1 MKKSRFFVLIL
12 ALLTLALCLADCG
25 ETETTV
31 TPPEGTL
38 EDSQS
43 EESSEDLPPEEPPE
57 KLTSWQIGENDI
69 AQYTIIYA
77 QSEFYNRARI
87 AQFRPYFPVYNFN
100 EETANRLADLIYNYI
115 GVRLEVKED
124 KSTAETEKEILVGMT
139 NRAQT
144 QALTFAEDSYQLA
157 VQDGK
162 LIVCGDVYGTTWHSL
177 DALEKLICEELSDFS
192 TVFRMKEGYC
202 YQGQHHMIRIGCIGD
217 SITAGVGSTDS
228 KYFAY
233 PAQLARYLWKDALV
247 FNYGNSGKT
256 MRNDLA
262 DAYNKTEEYRAC
274 LNNAAHLDIITIM
287 LGTNDSNRDRSWSA
301 ADDASFNQS
310 CEALVNAMY
319 DKNEDLRFVL
329 CTCPTYFGADGF
341 ASMRV
346 VSLVKKL
353 VPTLQEKEYTV
364 DLFDMRS
371 VTSGMKDLYP
381 DTLHPN
387 NQGHM
392 EMANAFAASLQTM
405 IDAIQQKSVI
415 EVQ

>member
-1 MKKSRFFVLIL
+1 MKKIRFFLLLL
-12 ALLTLALCLADCG
+12 ALLTLALCFAACEG
-25 ETETTV
+25 TNTTV
-31 TPPEGTL
+31 SSPEGTL
-38 EDSQS
+38 EGSQS
-43 EESSEDLPPEEPPE
+43 VGSSEISQPEEPPE

-69 AQYTIIYA
+69 SQYTIIYA

-87 AQFRPYFPVYNFN
+87 AQYRPYFPVFNFN
-100 EETANRLADLIYNYI
+100 EETANRLADLIYNYA
-115 GVRLEVKED
+115 GVRLEVKMD
-124 KSTAETEKEILVGMT
+124 KSTAVTEKEILVGMT

-144 QALTFAEDSYQLA
+144 QALTFAEDSYQLT

-177 DALEKLICEELSDFS
+177 DALERLICEELSDFS
-192 TVFRMKEGYC
+192 TAFSMKEGYC

-228 KYFAY
+228 NYFAY

-247 FNYGNSGKT
+247 INYGNSGKT

-262 DAYNKTEEYRAC
+262 DAYNKTNEYRAC
-274 LNNAAHLDIITIM
+274 LDNAGHLDIITIM

-301 ADDASFNQS
+301 ADDTSFNQS
-310 CEALVNAMY
+310 CESLVKAMY
-319 DKNEDLRFVL
+319 NKNENLRFVL

-341 ASMRV
+341 ASARV
-346 VSLVKKL
+346 VSLVKNL
-353 VPTLQEKEYTV
+353 VPKLQEQEYTV

-371 VTSGMKDLYP
+371 VTSGMKSLYP

-392 EMANAFAASLQTM
+392 EMANAFAASLQTI
-405 IDAIQQKSVI
+405 IDAIQQKSVA
-415 EVQ
+415 EAQ